1 MNVGRPVSE
10 CEANVWR
17 NVHHSSI
24 VAWSSGFI
32 MKLLPSICNSLLGAT
47 KEEEEEVREERW
59 EEQRIERR
67 RREEEE
73 KRVVMDEMIITGYH
87 GNEKGEG

>member
-1 MNVGRPVSE
+1 MNVGRLVSE

-47 KEEEEEVREERW
+47 EEEEEVGEERW

-67 RREEEE
+67 RR
-73 KRVVMDEMIITGYH
+73 RGW
-87 GNEKGEG
+87 

>member
-17 NVHHSSI
+17 NVRHSSM

-47 KEEEEEVREERW
+47 EEEEEEVGEERW
-59 EEQRIERR
+59 EEQRIDRR
-67 RREEEE
+67 RGRGGGEEGG
-73 KRVVMDEMIITGYH
+73 DG
-87 GNEKGEG
+87 